1 MSEALRADLARDL
14 GVYDL
19 VQREGWGA
27 VPARDCGRLV
37 QQAVLRAEAMLAA
50 VQPAGS
56 PPFQATQALP
66 PGAPAGWGAGP
77 GGAGR
82 W

>member
-1 MSEALRADLARDL
+1 MSEALRADLAREL
-14 GVYDL
+14 GVYDR

-50 VQPAGS
+50 RHLAGF
-56 PPFQATQALP
+56 PPMQATQAIP
-66 PGAPAGWGAGP
+66 RDEPAGWSAGP
-77 GGAGR
+77 GGGR
-82 W
+82 R